1 MPSEMTATRPVS
13 QETAHT
19 QESLIAHAP
28 APAQPILSA
37 LVDAQARHQL
47 FLPEQPLLIAVSGGA
62 DSVCLLHALHQLAP
76 HWQLSLHVA
85 HVDHALR
92 PDSRDDAAFVAALA
106 HDLQLPSY
114 QTRLTPGIVD
124 DDPRGQEAAA
134 RSARYGFL
142 RQIAN
147 KLGAH
152 VTVATAHHQD
162 DQAETLLLHLIQ
174 GSGLTGL
181 SGMAWVGELPDNQQ
195 PTVRLVR
202 PLLGVSRAALH
213 DYLHAYG
220 LTWRE
225 DSSNDDLAHVRNT
238 LRHQVL
244 PQLAAINPNIHA
256 TLARTAELLAAEA
269 DHADQRD
276 RAALAAIMCEHTP
289 STRLVLDLFHLTQTD
304 QATQRGALR
313 HALQQLGIDL
323 RTVGMTGIDA
333 LLDHAR
339 LAIVSGPHPLAAGWA
354 WTVLRRSA
362 ASVSSIKDA
371 RTPTPTNQNA
381 SFRAHARNPLP
392 SQSEEDSSS
401 QPRRHDGSLLSLH
414 SADVLPMGVDHPHF
428 TAPLMP
434 PLPIST
440 EGTLTHGAWQLH
452 SSELAP
458 AALPADWRSRE
469 QPWRFFGDAA
479 HCGDLFLTTFRA
491 GMSIAPLGMDGH
503 RRTLGDIFTDC
514 KVPPYLRAGW
524 PVVVDGAGMVVW
536 LCGLVIAETVRVQ
549 PTTHTVTHTV
559 RHLYWQLETS
569 NL

>member
-1 MPSEMTATRPVS
+1 MPSEMTATRPIS

-19 QESLIAHAP
+19 QASLISP
-28 APAQPILSA
+28 ASAQPILSA

-47 FLPEQPLLIAVSGGA
+47 FLSEQPLLIAVSGGA

-76 HWQLSLHVA
+76 CWQLSLHVA

-92 PDSRDDAAFVAALA
+92 PDSGDDAAFVAALA
-106 HDLQLPSY
+106 HDLQLPYY

-174 GSGLTGL
+174 GSGLAGL

-213 DYLHAYG
+213 DYLRAYG
-220 LTWRE
+220 LSWRE

-238 LRHQVL
+238 LRHRVL

-276 RAALAAIMCEHTP
+276 RAALAAIICEHTP
-289 STRLVLDLFHLTQTD
+289 STRLVLDLFPLTQTD
-304 QATQRGALR
+304 QATQRGVLR

-333 LLDHAR
+333 LLDRAHQAT
-339 LAIVSGPHPLAAGWA
+339 ASGPHPLVAGWA
-354 WTVLRRSA
+354 WTVLRRDA
-362 ASVSSIKDA
+362 KSV
-371 RTPTPTNQNA
+371 TPINNAPSPTHTDEHA
-381 SFRAHARNPLP
+381 SFRRVFEEESPLLP
-392 SQSEEDSSS
+392 TQKGI
-401 QPRRHDGSLLSLH
+401 PRYARHDGYLLALH
-414 SADVLPMGVDHPHF
+414 RADVLPMSVAHPHF
-428 TAPLMP
+428 AAPLMP

-440 EGTLTHGAWQLH
+440 EGTQTHGAWQLH
-452 SSELAP
+452 SRELAP
-458 AALPADWRSRE
+458 AALPADWSSRE

-503 RRTLGDIFTDC
+503 RRTLGDIFTDG

-524 PVVVDGAGMVVW
+524 PVVVNDAGMVVW

-549 PTTHTVTHTV
+549 PTTHQV
-559 RHLYWQLETS
+559 RHLQWQLETS
-569 NL
+569 NP